1 MGRLLRCDQRG
12 HLEGVL
18 RRQWRLHKTGVDQAH
33 ADAAVAQAK
42 KAEAEVHARLHTFLS
57 IKGKRTTSSFHRE
70 LGMLMWNNCGM
81 ARSEA
86 SLQQALSR
94 IPEIKEEFWNNLN
107 VLGSGLE
114 MNNALEQ
121 AGRVADFIEFAEL
134 MCWDALERD
143 ESCGGHFRTEHQTQD
158 GEAKRNDQDFCHSAV
173 WEYTGTNSKSIR
185 HKEELTF
192 ENIQLATR
200 SYK

>member
-1 MGRLLRCDQRG
+1 M
-12 HLEGVL
+12 
-18 RRQWRLHKTGVDQAH
+18 
-33 ADAAVAQAK
+33 
-42 KAEAEVHARLHTFLS
+42 
-57 IKGKRTTSSFHRE
+57 KGKRTTSSFHRE